1 MCSSTREDDKL
12 SPHLTSL
19 WQKCPCF
26 VCSCFWGFAQKD
38 KVSPPLFFIT
48 HTPCA
53 CVGWPRTQL
62 SCVTTQQLSAAMA
75 STRSACPGI
84 LLPVP
89 GTEKS
94 TLPFKFQSAKQSHPR
109 KKTKQKQKRDEGLKT
124 TNIHPVLPSFL
135 PEKDKNQNWFWSR
148 PCGWK

>member
-135 PEKDKNQNWFWSR
+135 PGKDKNQNWF
-148 PCGWK
+148 